1 MRNTNFGPLV
11 TLKMQAGGG
20 INKARRALLGLLDK
34 PTAAIPE
41 PKPSQPLATVTN
53 TPPAPTSSPLAT
65 VAEKMAQAPMSRRQ
79 FLEKTGKT
87 AASQALQ
94 DVAGGFGIR
103 AAAKGIA
110 KAAIPSHSEQEIAE
124 KIAKYADNFIE
135 DNDAIKAA
143 YSLATKQPFE
153 EAFSLAADDFPAFEI
168 LSDISMYGKP
178 AAITEAAK
186 AVGLDIASVAKATGL
201 SVDDVKRVMK
211 KDDDLLTSIANNAES
226 RGYLNQV
233 LEDGRPKEAYRST
246 SLSDIDENELDDL
259 IQSVINEHGPHTDEQ
274 DLLYLV
280 SDKLRSRF
288 FEKEQGVN
296 DANDYLGGAVRKSII
311 DDAILDEV
319 YEQGVLN
326 YDYMD
331 LENRVLDKFY
341 GRQPKAGKGSAADDF
356 DDYYDELD

>member
-53 TPPAPTSSPLAT
+53 TPPAPASSPLAT

-135 DNDAIKAA
+135 DNDAIRKAFTIA
-143 YSLATKQPFE
+143 LKEPVEDY
-153 EAFSLAADDFPAFEI
+153 FSLAADDFPAFGI
-168 LSDISMYGKP
+168 LQEISMAEPKS
-178 AAITEAAK
+178 ISQAAK

-211 KDDDLLTSIANNAES
+211 EDGELLEHIANNSSS
-226 RGYLNQV
+226 REMLNGI
-233 LEDGRPKEAYRST
+233 LEDGRAKEAYRST
-246 SLSDIDENELDDL
+246 SLVDIDEEEMDD
-259 IQSVINEHGPHTDEQ
+259 IIKAAIKEHGPDADEM
-274 DLLYLV
+274 DVLSDV
-280 SDKLRSRF
+280 SDRLRSRF
-288 FEKEQGVN
+288 FEKERKIGGS
-296 DANDYLGGAVRKSII
+296 DAHLSNAVRKNLL
-311 DDAILDEV
+311 DDGILDEV

-326 YDYMD
+326 DDYMD
-331 LENRVLDKFY
+331 LNNRVLDQFY
-341 GRQPKAGKGSAADDF
+341 GR
-356 DDYYDELD
+356 E